1 MEKKTIGAF
10 ICVLRKANGLTQRE
24 LAEKLNVSDK
34 AVSRWERD
42 EAMPDL
48 TLIPVLADI
57 FGVTADE
64 LLRGQRATAE
74 APAPQSEE
82 KSKKQLKYLLEKAKT
97 DYRIR
102 TLISVM
108 LAILGLIAAAILNLG
123 FLRAVAGFWVGCVF
137 FLAAAVTQTIFKI
150 QMDARLNTEEFEGE
164 MLDQCKKDL
173 LRLTMLSYSL
183 MAVLFAF
190 TLPLMFYAHDVYVG
204 IPMDSWFPRGLV
216 CAAVAG
222 AVAFLTC
229 LYIWLQKTGQPA
241 RAKLLRKT
249 LVITVLICVVTFLLQ
264 GVLDSVLYSN
274 RHWFGTGTK
283 YDSFEHFLSVIEK
296 PADNMVLIEEQT
308 QEGKPTLRIY
318 RYKSGA
324 DYYPDEYFYA
334 INCRFQGDIRTYFH
348 VNREISYIQIESDV
362 IYTYTSDQSVQVHNA
377 ISNVIAWTSLLY
389 PMEILVAV
397 LLHRRKAKKLL

>member
-10 ICVLRKANGLTQRE
+10 ISVLRKANGMTQRE
-24 LAEKLNVSDK
+24 LAEQLNVSDK

-64 LLRGQRATAE
+64 LLRGQKATGE
-74 APAPQSEE
+74 APAPQAEE
-82 KSKKQLKYLLEKAKT
+82 KSKKQLKYLLEKTKT
-97 DYRIR
+97 DYSIR

-108 LAILGLIAAAILNLG
+108 LAVLGLIAAAILNLG

-150 QMDARLNTEEFEGE
+150 QMDARLNTGEFDDA
-164 MLDQCKKDL
+164 LLTLCKKDL
-173 LRLTMLSYSL
+173 LRRTLLSYSL
-183 MAVLFAF
+183 ILVLFAF
-190 TLPLMFYAHDVYVG
+190 TLPLGVLPSVVNAG
-204 IPMDSWFPRGLV
+204 IDIEHWFPDGLGW
-216 CAAVAG
+216 AIIAG
-222 AVAFLTC
+222 IVAFPVSLFV
-229 LYIWLQKTGQPA
+229 WLKKTGKAA

-249 LVITVLICVVTFLLQ
+249 LVILILVCMCTLFLQ
-264 GVLDSVLYSN
+264 GALEGVLYNN

-296 PADNMVLIEEQT
+296 PADNMVLLEEQT

-318 RYKSGA
+318 RYVSDA
-324 DYYPDEYFYA
+324 TFYHDEYFYA

-348 VNREISYIQIESDV
+348 VNREITYIQVESDV

-377 ISNVIAWTSLLY
+377 ISSVIAWTSLLY
-389 PMEILVAV
+389 PLEIAAAV
-397 LLHRRKAKKLL
+397 LLYRRKAKALP